1 MSKLLRAAIEYK
13 KLGISVIA
21 TDANKRSIQQW
32 KKYQEHI
39 ATDEE
44 ISSMFAGDRASGIAT
59 ICGEVSGNM
68 EVIDVDCKYD
78 ITGSLFEDFMQA
90 IVDTDSEIAKKLVIS
105 KTKGG
110 GYHIFYRCRTIEGN
124 KKLAQRFTTDKERL
138 DNPHEKVKV
147 LIETR
152 GEAGYVIA
160 SPTVGYKYIQ
170 GTIRD
175 IKEITPAERQLI
187 LDAARSFNSVI
198 EEIHNHSYIENRPF
212 NKSPFQD
219 YNERGDIVGLLKKHG
234 WRTVKETTDKVV
246 MLRPGDTKSKSSGD
260 YSKKMGLFSVFT
272 TSSQFEPNKGYR
284 PAAVYAMLEC
294 GNDYKVAAKKLLSEG
309 FGEPFKKI
317 SRDVRKSVIKMSDEG
332 VEESKMQAKLA
343 VAHGLTLT
351 EAKEVIDAVLKTE
364 EKDDDSFW
372 SWDPDKEKI
381 SIIYTRFILF
391 LQSRG
396 FGLYFYDPASTIFKV
411 VHNDFNRLEEASNER
426 IKKITQEYI
435 ENYNLEGVQYT
446 KEQLLEVLYRNNN
459 IFTDNLYEYLP
470 SLNINFLRD
479 TKDTCYIPFK
489 NGIIEITASEVKMLK
504 HGQVNKVIWKSD
516 LIDFNVDIQLEDDN
530 GCEFIDFVSKVAAED
545 QERLENIISI
555 IGYLLHKYKHPAKSF
570 AIILGEETEDESKG
584 GGTGKG
590 VFIKAI
596 EKMINVETVDGKNF
610 KADKTFAFQRVSL
623 DTKLIA
629 IQDVEQNFDF
639 KKFYSIITEGISI
652 EKKNKDELY
661 VKYEDSPKVILT
673 TNYAVNDDGNHAKR
687 RQRLIEFSNYFS
699 PARTPLDEYGHLLFD
714 DWDKD
719 EWNRFYNFMFY
730 CIMFYLK
737 NGIKDVKQR
746 IYYKKKK
753 IKSMF
758 GEEFLSWFEDY
769 SGNGAANAHRFMDL
783 YTQFQNVTG
792 FDKKDFSI
800 KRFKKGL
807 KIGAEN
813 FDYQLIEE
821 KNRQD
826 NNLLYIRMKKYEKEE
841 NKTITAE
848 SRVSNEF

>member
-1 MSKLLRAAIEYK
+1 MSKLLKAAIEYK
-13 KLGISVIA
+13 KLGVSVIA

-39 ATDEE
+39 ATDAE
-44 ISSMFAGDRASGIAT
+44 ISAMFSSDKAVGIAT

-90 IVDTDSEIAKKLVIS
+90 IVDADPEIAKKLVVS
-105 KTKGG
+105 KTKSA
-110 GYHIFYRCRTIEGN
+110 GYHIFYRCGTVEGN
-124 KKLAQRFTTDKERL
+124 KKLAQRFTTDKERN

-160 SPTVGYKYIQ
+160 APTDGYKYFQ

-175 IKEITPAERQLI
+175 IAKITPVERQLI
-187 LDAARSFNSVI
+187 LDAARSFNTVI
-198 EEIHNHSYIENRPF
+198 EEVHNHSFIENKPF

-219 YNERGDIVGLLKKHG
+219 YNERGDVVSVLQKHG
-234 WRTVKETTDKVV
+234 WRVVKETAEKTVV
-246 MLRPGDTKSKSSGD
+246 LRPGDTKSKSSGD
-260 YSKKMGLFSVFT
+260 YSKKLGLFSVFT
-272 TSSQFEPNKGYR
+272 TSSEFEPNKGYR
-284 PAAVYAMLEC
+284 PASVYAMLEC
-294 GNDYKVAAKKLLSEG
+294 GNDYKVAAKKLLAEG
-309 FGEPFKKI
+309 FGEPFKKV
-317 SRDVRKSVIKMSDEG
+317 SRDVRKSVIKMTEEG
-332 VEESKMQAKLA
+332 VEESKIQAKLSA
-343 VAHGLTLT
+343 SHDLTLT
-351 EAKEVIDAVLKTE
+351 EAKEVIEAVLRSE

-372 SWDPDKEKI
+372 SWDADKEKI
-381 SIIYTRFILF
+381 CIVYTRFKLF
-391 LQSRG
+391 LQSKG
-396 FGLYFYDPASTIFKV
+396 FGLYFYDPSSTIFKI
-411 VHNDFNRLEEASNER
+411 VHNDYNRLEEASNER

-435 ENYNLEGVQYT
+435 EDYNLEGVQYT

-470 SLNINFLRD
+470 SLQIDFLRD

-489 NGIIEITASEVKMLK
+489 NGIIEIKSDDVRMLK

-530 GCEFIDFVSKVAAED
+530 GCEFLDFVSKVAAED
-545 QERLENIISI
+545 QDRLENIISI

-570 AIILGEETEDESKG
+570 AVILGEETEDETKG

-596 EKMINVETVDGKNF
+596 EKMINVETIDGKNF
-610 KADKTFAFQRVSL
+610 KPDKTFAFQRVSL

-639 KKFYSIITEGISI
+639 KKFYSIITEGMPI

-661 VKYEDSPKVILT
+661 IKYDDSPKVILT
-673 TNYAVNDDGNHAKR
+673 TNYTVNDDGNHAKR

-699 PARTPLDEYGHLLFD
+699 PERTPLDEYGHLLFD

-730 CIMFYLK
+730 CIRFYLK
-737 NGIKDVKQR
+737 HGIKDLSQKDS
-746 IYYKKKK
+746 YKKKK
-753 IKSMF
+753 IKNMF
-758 GEEFLSWFEDY
+758 GEEFLSWFDDY
-769 SGNGAANAHRFMDL
+769 SQNGCATEHKFMDMFI
-783 YTQFQNVTG
+783 QFQNVSG
-792 FDKKDFSI
+792 FDKKDYSL

-807 KIGAEN
+807 KISSEN
-813 FDYQLIEE
+813 FGYRLTE
-821 KNRQD
+821 KKNKQD
-826 NNLLYIRMKKYEKEE
+826 NNLLYVKMEAI
-841 NKTITAE
+841 
-848 SRVSNEF
+848 